1 LIDYFVILN
10 RPNTIWVSDKYLD
23 SNLDSESY
31 SPELIIKQKKVL
43 ESGLNLLK
51 LKDIVKSSFIT
62 GSTPKYSDEVIKD
75 GAVLLKTVNIDYN
88 NLNDSKFFYISKEDH
103 ENKLKRS
110 KLVKNDLV
118 ITVIG
123 ATEDVIG
130 RTIVYRGYPQRANIT
145 QSLCKFSVKED
156 YDAYYISTFLNC
168 KYGHALILR
177 KSSSSTRKYINNTDL
192 GEIVIPIPSPEI
204 QKYIGDKVRRA
215 EELREEA
222 RRLKKIAEDIVK
234 NELRLDELRIK
245 LKNVKD
251 TFGWQGPQVLT
262 ARIDSSY
269 YNQKYLLKEEFLRN
283 CQDKFVML
291 NELVE
296 VVFTGKKPSK
306 VDTGEEIFFI
316 QSGDISTNFME
327 LNTKVKVDINK
338 SRLVEY
344 GDLLFAKDGETIG
357 KIAVNYSTKKS
368 TLNEHTYCI
377 RLKKKYRAYASYI
390 YYLLINDLFNDLIR
404 REATGSAQKGLN
416 QDFLERIVIPII
428 SEEKILQLKEL
439 EEDRCKKIYQSKE
452 LIQQA
457 KQDVEDL
464 IEGKF
469 DMSKL
474 KESAVESR

>member
-1 LIDYFVILN
+1 MGGYLI
-10 RPNTIWVSDKYLD
+10 
-23 SNLDSESY
+23 
-31 SPELIIKQKKVL
+31 
-43 ESGLNLLK
+43 LLK
-51 LKDIVKSSFIT
+51 LPSTSLIGTKILESRIDSKYYSNIYLDIFEKINKFDTYKLQRLTKKIYRDPMCYGFNYVSSND
-62 GSTPKYSDEVIKD
+62 STKYFRGEDLDDLINYDEV
-75 GAVLLKTVNIDYN
+75 
-88 NLNDSKFFYISKEDH
+88 
-103 ENKLKRS
+103 
-110 KLVKNDLV
+110 
-118 ITVIG
+118 
-123 ATEDVIG
+123 
-130 RTIVYRGYPQRANIT
+130 ANIPKDCYDKYPNA
-145 QSLCKFSVKED
+145 QVKYGDIFFSVRGAIGKVGILTKNIKGL
-156 YDAYYISTFLNC
+156 ISPNL
-168 KYGHALILR
+168 
-177 KSSSSTRKYINNTDL
+177 
-192 GEIVIPIPSPEI
+192 IVIRPDTDKIDEFYLYAYLASNIGKQIISRYKMQTIQETILASDIKRIPVVKPDKEI

-234 NELRLDELRIK
+234 NELRLDELKMK
-245 LKNVKD
+245 LENVKD
-251 TFGWQGPQVLT
+251 TFGWRGPQVLT

-368 TLNEHTYCI
+368 ILNEHTYCI
-377 RLKKKYRAYASYI
+377 RLKKKYKSYTSYI

-404 REATGSAQKGLN
+404 REATGSAQKGIN

-428 SEEKILQLKEL
+428 SEKKILQLKEL